1 MENEYSLHCFLI
13 PTDIDDVF
21 YTLNMIKENI
31 RIFLFFIVNNIK
43 IKVGI
48 ITYIKHKD
56 VTVYTSDR
64 IMYKIFINGLQL
76 KFTKDKNNKL
86 YFYCNYPDN
95 YATFVLIKNNSIMES
110 GLYKAIAND
119 FDTNIADEFLNDNS
133 IE

>member
-1 MENEYSLHCFLI
+1 M
-13 PTDIDDVF
+13 PTNIYNVF
-21 YTLNMIKENI
+21 YTSNMIKENM

-48 ITYIKHKD
+48 ITYIKHKN
-56 VTVYTSDR
+56 VIVYTSNR
-64 IMYKIFINGLQL
+64 VMHKIFINGLQL

-86 YFYCNYPDN
+86 YFYCNYIDN
-95 YATFVLIKNNSIMES
+95 YITFMLIKNNSIMES
-110 GLYKAIAND
+110 SLYKAIAND

>member
-1 MENEYSLHCFLI
+1 MH
-13 PTDIDDVF
+13 TDIDDVF

-56 VTVYTSDR
+56 VAVYTSDR
-64 IMYKIFINGLQL
+64 IMHKIFINGLQL

-86 YFYCNYPDN
+86 YLYCNYR
-95 YATFVLIKNNSIMES
+95 
-110 GLYKAIAND
+110 
-119 FDTNIADEFLNDNS
+119 
-133 IE
+133 